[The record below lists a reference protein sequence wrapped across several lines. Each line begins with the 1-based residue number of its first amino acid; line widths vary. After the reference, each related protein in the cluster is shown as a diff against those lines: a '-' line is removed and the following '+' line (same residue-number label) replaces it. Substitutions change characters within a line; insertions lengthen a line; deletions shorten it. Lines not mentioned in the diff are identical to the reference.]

1 MDELNDGTV
10 DAAAQAIAAAREADP
25 PAEADIGA
33 EDRAPAQQRGTDGR
47 FQKTAE
53 GGETEPES
61 AETTKESKPADDAAG
76 EADDEDYLELEIPGE
91 DGKEPTRE
99 RHKVSDVFA
108 GFQRAKELEAEL
120 EQAKTRAPLS
130 ADVEVEIEGLISER
144 SRYVEALQAWSH
156 LNQPRAPSRD
166 LINPQSNNYNPEL
179 YYQQMQAF
187 DEIQANHAKVRE
199 EIERVQKQN
208 EEKQNALLGSRMKRE
223 QAKLAEIWPEL
234 VKDKAV
240 AQKFVAD
247 LEKLYGVDGETIKSV
262 SDHRFYALAKDA
274 LAFRAAQAAK
284 KEAARVVLAK
294 PKLVRANAR
303 SSNNS
308 KATAFQGAMGKL
320 SHSHSLDDAAAAI
333 AALR

>member
-1 MDELNDGTV
+1 MDELNDGSV
-10 DAAAQAIAAAREADP
+10 DTAAMAIAAAREADP
-25 PAEADIGA
+25 PAEAD
-33 EDRAPAQQRGTDGR
+33 APAPAAPERKEPARGADGK
-47 FQKTAE
+47 FQKAGDGTEAE
-53 GGETEPES
+53 SDDTGADSGQE
-61 AETTKESKPADDAAG
+61 AKADD
-76 EADDEDYLELEIPGE
+76 EDEDYLELEVPGE
-91 DGKEPTRE
+91 EGKEPTRE
-99 RHKVSDVFA
+99 RFKVSDVFA

-120 EQAKTRAPLS
+120 EQAKTRAPLP
-130 ADVEVEIEGLISER
+130 ADVESEINGLIAER
-144 SRYVEALQAWSH
+144 TRYVEALQSWSQF
-156 LNQPRAPSRD
+156 NQPRAPSRD
-166 LINPQSNNYNPEL
+166 LINPQSASYNPEL
-179 YYQQMQAF
+179 YYSQMQAF
-187 DEIQANHAKVRE
+187 DEVQANHARIRE

-208 EEKQNALLGSRMKRE
+208 EEKQNALLGSKMTRE
-223 QAKLAEIWPEL
+223 RAKLAEVWPEL

-247 LEKLYGVDGETIKSV
+247 LQNLYGVDGETLASV

-303 SSNNS
+303 SSTNS